1 VRTSLTQAILTG
13 VLALTSVVAVAQASD
28 YPARPVRILMGYAA
42 GGTGDLTMRLVGQ
55 RLGERL
61 GHSFV
66 IENAPSAGGVVASQ
80 RAARSTPDGYTLNF
94 IATGNFAM
102 TPSLFKSLPFDPQ
115 KDFEMVGRT
124 GTFGFALVVSAASK
138 VQTMADLIAQ
148 AKARPGALTIGT
160 VAIGSAQYLSAE
172 LFKSMAGIEATTVPY
187 KTSGE
192 VVSALR
198 AGDID
203 VAFETVAPIAAHV
216 KAQTLRAIAFTEAE
230 RFPGF
235 PDVPTVREGGLRDYE
250 VSAWNGVAAPVGTP
264 KAIIDKL
271 NGEINK
277 ILAEPELQAKF
288 IELGVTARGNT
299 PAEMTALLA
308 RDIGQWREVVERARL
323 EKQ

>member
-1 VRTSLTQAILTG
+1 VRTSLTKAILTG
-13 VLALTSVVAVAQASD
+13 VLALTTVVAAAQAGD

-42 GGTGDLTMRLVGQ
+42 GGTGDLTMRLVSQ

-80 RAARSTPDGYTLNF
+80 RAARATPDGYTLNF

-138 VQTMADLIAQ
+138 VRTMADLIAE
-148 AKARPGALTIGT
+148 AKARPGALNIGT

-187 KTSGE
+187 KTSGD

-203 VAFETVAPIAAHV
+203 VAFETIAPIAAHV

-235 PDVPTVREGGLRDYE
+235 PDVPTVREGGLRNYE
-250 VSAWNGVAAPVGTP
+250 VSAWNGVAAPAGTP